1 MSIAIADE
9 NFFNKGLKLFKDKK
23 YEDAR
28 FMFERG
34 IVFNPKDSNSYLYL
48 AKIYNIQE
56 DQDKEEKNLEAT
68 LLIEPNNE
76 EAILMSMKIALERSN
91 YSKVKDLSNTFSKVC
106 KKLCNENKEIL
117 DTLANIEPKKMSLD
131 KNLNKILIIDFGSQF
146 TQLIARRIR
155 ESGVYSEIISH
166 KKVKNKNIDNSIKG
180 IILSGGPLNVYQI
193 NKYSFDKRIIEN
205 QIPVLGICFGHQIL
219 SKLNGG
225 RVKQSKYREF
235 GLANI
240 RKKRESILTKNF
252 FNKKNINKVWMS
264 HADQVSKLPKNFN
277 VIASSQNSKFAIIE
291 NKKKNF
297 YGVQFHPEVTHTENG
312 KKLINNFIFLICK
325 IKRNWSS
332 KDQKIKLIKDVQNLV
347 GKNKVIC
354 ALSGGVDSSVVAQL
368 LNKAIG
374 KNLFCIFVN
383 TGLLRKN
390 EEIQV
395 VKTFKKKLKIN
406 LIYVNAENE
415 FLRKLNNV
423 SDPEKKRK
431 IIGNL
436 FIKIFERYAKRIKN
450 VKFLAQGTL
459 YPDLIESKSVT
470 GSQTSK
476 IKSHHNVG
484 GLPKKMKLKLVEP
497 LKFLFKD
504 EVRKLG
510 LELKLSK
517 EIISRHPFPG
527 PGLAIRMPGIITK
540 EKIKILKEADNYFI
554 QALREHNLYNKIWQA
569 YAALLPVKTVGVM
582 GDNRTYE
589 YLCLLR
595 AITSEDGMT
604 ADFYDFKKSFI
615 QMISNKI
622 VNSIRGVN
630 RVVYDVT
637 SKPPSTIELE

>member
-1 MSIAIADE
+1 
-9 NFFNKGLKLFKDKK
+9 
-23 YEDAR
+23 
-28 FMFERG
+28 
-34 IVFNPKDSNSYLYL
+34 
-48 AKIYNIQE
+48 
-56 DQDKEEKNLEAT
+56 
-68 LLIEPNNE
+68 
-76 EAILMSMKIALERSN
+76 
-91 YSKVKDLSNTFSKVC
+91 
-106 KKLCNENKEIL
+106 
-117 DTLANIEPKKMSLD
+117 MSLD
-131 KNLNKILIIDFGSQF
+131 QNLNKILIVDFGSQF
-146 TQLIARRIR
+146 TQLIARRVR
-155 ESGVYSEIISH
+155 ELGIFSEIVSH
-166 KKVKNKNIDNSIKG
+166 KKIKSKNINHKIKG

-193 NKYSFDKRIIEN
+193 NKYSFDKEII
-205 QIPVLGICFGHQIL
+205 QKGVPVLGICFGHQII

-225 RVKQSKYREF
+225 KVKQSKHREF

-240 RKKRESILTKNF
+240 TKKNNSLLTKNF
-252 FNKKNINKVWMS
+252 FKKKKSIKVWMS
-264 HADQVSKLPKNFN
+264 HADQVSKLPKNFK
-277 VIASSQNSKFAIIE
+277 VIASSQNSKFAVVE
-291 NKKKNF
+291 NKFKNY

-312 KKLINNFIFLICK
+312 KKLISNFIFLICK
-325 IKRNWSS
+325 MRKNWSS
-332 KDQKIKLIKDVQNLV
+332 KDQKIKLIKDARQMV
-347 GKNKVIC
+347 GNNKVIC

-374 KNLFCIFVN
+374 KNLHCIFVN

-390 EEIQV
+390 EEKQV
-395 VKTFKKKLKIN
+395 VATFKKKLKIN
-406 LIYVNAENE
+406 LTYVNAEKE
-415 FLRKLNNV
+415 FLRKLSNI

-436 FIKIFERYAKRIKN
+436 FIKIFERYAKKIKN

-510 LELKLSK
+510 LELNLSR

-540 EKIKILKEADNYFI
+540 EKINILKEADHYFI
-554 QALREHNLYNKIWQA
+554 QALRDHNLYHKIWQA

-604 ADFYDFKKSFI
+604 ADFYEFKKSFI
-615 QMISNKI
+615 QEISNKI
-622 VNSIRGVN
+622 VNSIRGIN
-630 RVVYDVT
+630 RVVYDIT

>member
-1 MSIAIADE
+1 
-9 NFFNKGLKLFKDKK
+9 
-23 YEDAR
+23 
-28 FMFERG
+28 
-34 IVFNPKDSNSYLYL
+34 
-48 AKIYNIQE
+48 
-56 DQDKEEKNLEAT
+56 
-68 LLIEPNNE
+68 
-76 EAILMSMKIALERSN
+76 
-91 YSKVKDLSNTFSKVC
+91 
-106 KKLCNENKEIL
+106 
-117 DTLANIEPKKMSLD
+117 MSLD
-131 KNLNKILIIDFGSQF
+131 QNLNKILIIDFGSQF

-155 ESGVYSEIISH
+155 ELGVFSEIVSH
-166 KKVKNKNIDNSIKG
+166 KKIKLKEIDNSIKG
-180 IILSGGPLNVYQI
+180 IVLSGGPLNVYQI
-193 NKYSFDKRIIEN
+193 NKYSFDKKIL
-205 QIPVLGICFGHQIL
+205 QLDVPVLGICFGHQIL

-225 RVKQSKYREF
+225 RVKQSKHREF
-235 GLANI
+235 GLANVY
-240 RKKRESILTKNF
+240 KKNNSLLTTNF
-252 FNKKNINKVWMS
+252 FANKKSKQVWMS
-264 HADQVSKLPKNFN
+264 HADQVSKLPKNFK
-277 VIASSQNSKFAIIE
+277 VVASSTNSKFAIVE
-291 NKKKNF
+291 NKIKKY

-312 KKLINNFIFLICK
+312 KKLISNFIFLICK
-325 IKRNWSS
+325 IKKNWSS
-332 KDQKIKLIKDVQNLV
+332 KDQKNQLIKEVRNQV
-347 GKNKVIC
+347 GTNKVIC

-374 KNLFCIFVN
+374 KKLYCIFVN

-390 EEIQV
+390 EEAQV
-395 VKTFKKKLKIN
+395 VQTFKKRLKIN
-406 LIYVNAENE
+406 LIYVNAKKE
-415 FLRKLNNV
+415 FLEKLKNI

-436 FIKIFERYAKRIKN
+436 FIKIFERYAKKIKN

-459 YPDLIESKSVT
+459 YPDLIESRSVT

-484 GLPKKMKLKLVEP
+484 GLPKKMNLKLVEP

-510 LELKLSK
+510 LELNLSK

-540 EKIKILKEADNYFI
+540 KKIKILKEADYYFI
-554 QALREHNLYNKIWQA
+554 QALRDHGLYHKIWQA

-604 ADFYDFKKSFI
+604 ADYYDFKKSFM
-615 QMISNKI
+615 QSISNKI
-622 VNSIRGVN
+622 VNSIRGIN

-637 SKPPSTIELE
+637 SKPPGTIELE

>member
-1 MSIAIADE
+1 
-9 NFFNKGLKLFKDKK
+9 
-23 YEDAR
+23 
-28 FMFERG
+28 
-34 IVFNPKDSNSYLYL
+34 
-48 AKIYNIQE
+48 
-56 DQDKEEKNLEAT
+56 
-68 LLIEPNNE
+68 
-76 EAILMSMKIALERSN
+76 
-91 YSKVKDLSNTFSKVC
+91 
-106 KKLCNENKEIL
+106 
-117 DTLANIEPKKMSLD
+117 MSLD
-131 KNLNKILIIDFGSQF
+131 QSLDKILIIDFGSQF

-155 ESGVYSEIISH
+155 ELGVFSEIISH
-166 KKVKNKNIDNSIKG
+166 KKIKIKNIDESIKG

-193 NKYSFDKRIIEN
+193 NKYSFDKKIIN
-205 QIPVLGICFGHQIL
+205 LNIPILGICFGHQIL

-225 RVKQSKYREF
+225 RVKQSKHREF

-240 RKKRESILTKNF
+240 YKKNDSLLTKNF
-252 FNKKNINKVWMS
+252 FNKRLKKVWMS
-264 HADQVSKLPKNFN
+264 HADQVSKIPNGFKI
-277 VIASSQNSKFAIIE
+277 IASSENSKFAIVE
-291 NKKKNF
+291 NNEKKF

-312 KKLINNFIFLICK
+312 KKIISNFIFLICK

-332 KDQKIKLIKDVQNLV
+332 KDQKIQLIKEVKQQV
-347 GKNKVIC
+347 GSNKVIC

-374 KNLFCIFVN
+374 KKLYCIFVN

-395 VKTFKKKLKIN
+395 VQTFKKRLKIN
-406 LIYVNAENE
+406 LIYVNAEKE
-415 FLRKLNNV
+415 FLKKLKNV

-436 FIKIFERYAKRIKN
+436 FIKIFERYAKKIKN

-459 YPDLIESKSVT
+459 YPDLIESRSVT

-484 GLPKKMKLKLVEP
+484 GLPKRMKLQLVEP

-510 LELKLSK
+510 LELNLSK
-517 EIISRHPFPG
+517 DIISRHPFPG
-527 PGLAIRMPGIITK
+527 PGLAIRMPGLITN
-540 EKIKILKEADNYFI
+540 EKIKILKEADYYFI
-554 QALREHNLYNKIWQA
+554 QALKEHGLYHKIWQA

-604 ADFYDFKKSFI
+604 ADFYEFKKSFMQI
-615 QMISNKI
+615 ISNKI
-622 VNSIRGVN
+622 VNSIRGIN
-630 RVVYDVT
+630 RVVYDIT

>member
-1 MSIAIADE
+1 
-9 NFFNKGLKLFKDKK
+9 
-23 YEDAR
+23 
-28 FMFERG
+28 
-34 IVFNPKDSNSYLYL
+34 
-48 AKIYNIQE
+48 
-56 DQDKEEKNLEAT
+56 
-68 LLIEPNNE
+68 
-76 EAILMSMKIALERSN
+76 
-91 YSKVKDLSNTFSKVC
+91 
-106 KKLCNENKEIL
+106 
-117 DTLANIEPKKMSLD
+117 MSLD
-131 KNLNKILIIDFGSQF
+131 NILDKVLIIDFGSQF

-155 ESGVYSEIISH
+155 ELGVFSEIISH
-166 KKVKNKNIDNSIKG
+166 KKANIKNINNSVKG

-193 NKYSFDKRIIEN
+193 KKYSFDKKIIEN
-205 QIPVLGICFGHQIL
+205 KIPVLGICFGHQIL

-225 RVKQSKYREF
+225 KVKQSKHREF

-240 RKKRESILTKNF
+240 YKKKESPLTKNF
-252 FNKKNINKVWMS
+252 FDKKNITKVWMS
-264 HADQVSKLPKNFN
+264 HADQVSKLPKYFN
-277 VIASSQNSKFAIIE
+277 VVASTQNSKFAIVE
-291 NKKKNF
+291 NVSKKF
-297 YGVQFHPEVTHTENG
+297 YGVQFHPEVTHTKKG
-312 KKLINNFIFLICK
+312 KKLISNFIFKICRVK
-325 IKRNWSS
+325 KNWSS
-332 KDQKIKLIKDVQNLV
+332 KDQKTKLINDARNRI
-347 GKNKVIC
+347 GNNKVIC

-374 KNLFCIFVN
+374 KNLYCIFVN
-383 TGLLRKN
+383 TGLLRKD
-390 EEIQV
+390 EEKQV

-406 LIYVNAENE
+406 LIYVNAEKE
-415 FLRKLNNV
+415 FLKKLNHV

-431 IIGNL
+431 IVGNL
-436 FIKIFERYAKRIKN
+436 FIQIFERYAKKIKN

-484 GLPKKMKLKLVEP
+484 GLPKKMKLKLIEP

-510 LELKLSK
+510 LELNLSK

-540 EKIKILKEADNYFI
+540 EKIKILKEADHYFI
-554 QALREHNLYNKIWQA
+554 QALRKHKLYNKIWQA

-604 ADFYDFKKSFI
+604 ADFYEFKKSFT
-615 QMISNKI
+615 QEISNKI
-622 VNSIRGVN
+622 VNSIRGIN
-630 RVVYDVT
+630 RVVYDIT

>member
-1 MSIAIADE
+1 
-9 NFFNKGLKLFKDKK
+9 
-23 YEDAR
+23 
-28 FMFERG
+28 
-34 IVFNPKDSNSYLYL
+34 
-48 AKIYNIQE
+48 
-56 DQDKEEKNLEAT
+56 
-68 LLIEPNNE
+68 
-76 EAILMSMKIALERSN
+76 
-91 YSKVKDLSNTFSKVC
+91 
-106 KKLCNENKEIL
+106 
-117 DTLANIEPKKMSLD
+117 MSLD
-131 KNLNKILIIDFGSQF
+131 SNLDKILIIDFGSQY
-146 TQLIARRIR
+146 TQLIVRRIR
-155 ESGVYSEIISH
+155 ELGVFSELISH
-166 KKVKNKNIDNSIKG
+166 KKIKSSQIKSNIKG
-180 IILSGGPLNVYQI
+180 IILSGGPLNVYQL
-193 NKYSFDKRIIEN
+193 NNDLFDKKIINLE
-205 QIPVLGICFGHQIL
+205 IPILGICFGHQIL
-219 SKLNGG
+219 SKFKGG
-225 RVKQSKYREF
+225 RVKQSKNREF
-235 GLANI
+235 GLTNI
-240 RKKRESILTKNF
+240 YKKHESQLIKNF
-252 FNKKNINKVWMS
+252 FDKKTKKVWMS
-264 HADQVSKLPKNFN
+264 HSDQVSKIPKTFR
-277 VIASSQNSKFAIIE
+277 VVASSENSKFAIVESKIS
-291 NKKKNF
+291 KF
-297 YGVQFHPEVTHTENG
+297 FGVQFHPEVTHTENG
-312 KKLINNFIFLICK
+312 KKIISNFIFLICK

-332 KDQKIKLIKDVQNLV
+332 KDQKIRLIKEAKDQI
-347 GKNKVIC
+347 GTNKVIC

-374 KNLFCIFVN
+374 KKLYCIFVN

-390 EEIQV
+390 EETQV
-395 VKTFKKKLKIN
+395 VKTFKKRLKIN
-406 LIYVNAENE
+406 LIYVNAEKE
-415 FLRKLNNV
+415 FLRELRNV

-436 FIKIFERYAKRIKN
+436 FIKIFERYSKKIKN

-484 GLPKKMKLKLVEP
+484 GLPKRMKLKLIEP

-510 LELKLSK
+510 LELNLSK

-540 EKIKILKEADNYFI
+540 EKINILKEADHYFI
-554 QALREHNLYNKIWQA
+554 QALKEHGLYHKIWQA

-604 ADFYDFKKSFI
+604 ADFFEFKKSFS

-622 VNSIRGVN
+622 VNSIRGIN
-630 RVVYDVT
+630 RVVYDIT

>member
-1 MSIAIADE
+1 
-9 NFFNKGLKLFKDKK
+9 
-23 YEDAR
+23 
-28 FMFERG
+28 
-34 IVFNPKDSNSYLYL
+34 
-48 AKIYNIQE
+48 
-56 DQDKEEKNLEAT
+56 
-68 LLIEPNNE
+68 
-76 EAILMSMKIALERSN
+76 
-91 YSKVKDLSNTFSKVC
+91 
-106 KKLCNENKEIL
+106 
-117 DTLANIEPKKMSLD
+117 MSLE
-131 KNLNKILIIDFGSQF
+131 KSLNKILIIDFGSQF

-155 ESGVYSEIISH
+155 ELGVFSKIVSH
-166 KKVKNKNIDNSIKG
+166 KKIKQKNIDNSIKG

-193 NKYSFDKRIIEN
+193 NKYSFDKKIIDN
-205 QIPVLGICFGHQIL
+205 NIPILGICFGHQIL

-225 RVKQSKYREF
+225 KVKQSKHREF

-240 RKKRESILTKNF
+240 IKKKDSLFTKNF
-252 FNKKNINKVWMS
+252 FNKKKKNKVWMS
-264 HADQVSKLPKNFN
+264 HADQVSKLPKNFS
-277 VIASSQNSKFAIIE
+277 VIAASQNSKFAIIE

-312 KKLINNFIFLICK
+312 KKLISNFIFLICR

-332 KDQKIKLIKDVQNLV
+332 KDQKIQLIKDVRKQV
-347 GKNKVIC
+347 GKNKVLC

-374 KNLFCIFVN
+374 KKLYCVFVN
-383 TGLLRKN
+383 TGLLRKD
-390 EEIQV
+390 EEKQV
-395 VKTFKKKLKIN
+395 VETFKKKLKIN
-406 LIYVNAENE
+406 LIYVNAEQE
-415 FLRKLNNV
+415 FLRKLTNI

-484 GLPKKMKLKLVEP
+484 GLPKKMKLNLVEP

-510 LELKLSK
+510 LELKLNN

-527 PGLAIRMPGIITK
+527 PGLAIRMPGIISK
-540 EKIKILKEADNYFI
+540 KKINILKQADYYFI
-554 QALREHNLYNKIWQA
+554 QALKDYGLYDKIWQA

-604 ADFYDFKKSFI
+604 ADFFEFKKPFI

-622 VNSIRGVN
+622 VNSIRGIN
-630 RVVYDVT
+630 RVVYDIT